1 MEQLSIQSLGFLSG
15 FQEDIKIPRPHG
27 TINHTVIRVSYRVSR
42 RYQNNDNNQSIIIII
57 VIVII
62 IVILACP
69 DARCESGQT
78 SGSCRITG
86 YCTMWYLYILIT
98 HTYIYDIYDIW
109 VKLQYDLDFAHEQLV
124 NTLPQSRFCV
134 PEVDEFYRNQFET
147 KTSCGVA
154 ALGSWGYSPNSHFI
168 YLNGTL
174 PIKQPLGVY

>member
-1 MEQLSIQSLGFLSG
+1 MEQLTIQSLGFLKG
-15 FQEDIKIPRPHG
+15 FQEDIKIM
-27 TINHTVIRVSYRVSR
+27 
-42 RYQNNDNNQSIIIII
+42 IIIIIIIAI

-98 HTYIYDIYDIW
+98 HTHIYIYDIYDIW